1 MRSKLTEITNLE
13 EFIRDEHEYFAPML
27 ERQSAASEEQKKA
40 WRKETIRERQ
50 ARISMEVFDK
60 CNGTV
65 QRGLFKGLKLAPNP
79 WWGGL
84 DLGSQ
89 CLGYYEQ
96 EIMELISSLP
106 DQATKTFIDIG
117 AADGYYAVGML
128 LSKKSEK
135 CICFE
140 ASSVGR
146 AAIRDTWTLNGAPGE
161 LEIYG
166 LANQTAIVSLSE
178 LEHGKTLALVDIEG
192 GEFDLLTEAV
202 INKLAGCSIIIEVH
216 EWKPDFLPNYCHLIR
231 RLHREFDV
239 SIIPRVQRNVFKDPS
254 LRDLTDDNR
263 LLLISERRPSNMRF
277 LYLNPKQ
284 CKD

>member
-1 MRSKLTEITNLE
+1 MRSKLTEIMNLE

-27 ERQSAASEEQKKA
+27 ERQRAASEEQKEA

-50 ARISMEVFDK
+50 ARISREVFDK
-60 CNGTV
+60 CNSTV
-65 QRGLFKGLKLAPNP
+65 QRGLFKGLKLGPNP

-96 EIMELISSLP
+96 EILELISELP
-106 DQATKTFIDIG
+106 DESTKIFIDIG

-128 LSKKSEK
+128 LSKKAEK

-140 ASSVGR
+140 TSALGQ
-146 AAIRDTWTLNGAPGE
+146 AAIRDAWILNGAPGE

-166 LANQTAIVSLSE
+166 LASQTALLSLPE
-178 LEHGKTLALVDIEG
+178 LENRKTLVLIDIEG

-202 INKLAGCSIIIEVH
+202 INKLADSIVIIEVH
-216 EWKPDFLPNYCHLIR
+216 EWETDFLTNYEALIY
-231 RLHREFDV
+231 RLRKKFNLFT
-239 SIIPRVQRNVFKDPS
+239 IPRINKKVVDDAN
-254 LRDLTDDNR
+254 LRDFTDDNR
-263 LLLISERRPSNMRF
+263 QLLVSERRPSNMRF
-277 LYLNPKQ
+277 LFLTPTNSSY
-284 CKD
+284 

>member
-13 EFIRDEHEYFAPML
+13 QFIQDERDYFAPML
-27 ERQSAASEEQKKA
+27 ERQRATSEEQKEA

-50 ARISMEVFDK
+50 ARISREIFEK

-65 QRGLFKGLKLAPNP
+65 QRGLFKGLQLAPNP

-96 EIMELISSLP
+96 EITELISSLP

-128 LSKKSEK
+128 LSKKSKK

-140 ASSVGR
+140 ASSVGQ
-146 AAIRDTWTLNGAPGE
+146 AAIRETWMLNGAPGD
-161 LEIYG
+161 LEI
-166 LANQTAIVSLSE
+166 LSVANQPSILSLPELNSE
-178 LEHGKTLALVDIEG
+178 NTLILIDIEG
-192 GEFDLLTEAV
+192 GEFNLLTDDV
-202 INKLAGCSIIIEVH
+202 INRLADSVLILEIHDWE
-216 EWKPDFLPNYCHLIR
+216 PDFLPNYCDLIC
-231 RLHREFDV
+231 RLHREFDI
-239 SIIPRVQRNVFKDPS
+239 SIIPRAQRNVFRDPS
-254 LRDLTDDNR
+254 LRDFTDDNR
-263 LLLISERRPSNMRF
+263 LLLVSERRPSNMRF
-277 LYLNPKQ
+277 LYLTPRQ